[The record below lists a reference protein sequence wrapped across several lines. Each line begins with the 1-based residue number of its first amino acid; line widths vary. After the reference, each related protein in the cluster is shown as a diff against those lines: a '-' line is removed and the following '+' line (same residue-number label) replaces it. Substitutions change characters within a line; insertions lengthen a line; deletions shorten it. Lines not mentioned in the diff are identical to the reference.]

1 MKAYINRADKIADGQ
16 YDDQKDCDRVTKVK
30 CHSKLKKRILRG
42 FKKSMRQK
50 IKVGSEKL
58 VIEVDK
64 EAEND

>member
-30 CHSKLKKRILRG
+30 CKSKVKKRILRG

-50 IKVGSEKL
+50 VKAESE
-58 VIEVDK
+58 DK
-64 EAEND
+64 E